1 MALRRGSCHRKGTEV
16 RWRGGGSHGR
26 RCAEAR
32 EVMCVGV
39 SDRQSA
45 QPASVSRLAKH
56 LFEASVFCVTT
67 GERCGVDASRESMEW
82 DAMSVAS
89 AGGRISL
96 GGGRGGGEGGGG
108 GGIGV
113 GSGAGGGGGA
123 DPRGRAEADGGEGGA
138 AGGGGCG
145 SGGGDGG
152 SASDARCTK
161 EVSGVVPPGV
171 RLVYMGGF
179 VTASFE
185 VHSRRSKVKTLA
197 RKRKLGVVVS
207 K

>member
-1 MALRRGSCHRKGTEV
+1 M
-16 RWRGGGSHGR
+16 
-26 RCAEAR
+26 
-32 EVMCVGV
+32 
-39 SDRQSA
+39 
-45 QPASVSRLAKH
+45 
-56 LFEASVFCVTT
+56 FCVTT
-67 GERCGVDASRESMEW
+67 GERCGVDASRESMER
-82 DAMSVAS
+82 DAMSLAS

-96 GGGRGGGEGGGG
+96 GGGRGGGRGE

-113 GSGAGGGGGA
+113 GCEGVSEAGGEEGA
-123 DPRGRAEADGGEGGA
+123 DPRGRVEADGG
-138 AGGGGCG
+138 GGGGGGGGG
-145 SGGGDGG
+145 SGGGDDGG
-152 SASDARCTK
+152 SASDARCTE

-171 RLVYMGGF
+171 RLVYIGGF